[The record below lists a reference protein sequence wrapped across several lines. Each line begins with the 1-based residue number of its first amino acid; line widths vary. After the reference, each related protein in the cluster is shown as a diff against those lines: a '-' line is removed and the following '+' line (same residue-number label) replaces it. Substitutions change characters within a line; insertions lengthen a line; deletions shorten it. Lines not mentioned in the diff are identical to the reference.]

1 MRRLGLSVAACL
13 ALVCAPAEAQ
23 FPDEDPF
30 YAVPADVGKAK
41 RGAILDTREVE
52 VRANGRPTGLTGHQ
66 LLYRTTDTKGAPTA
80 TVATVIL
87 PPGPANS
94 ARPLLAYQPPED
106 TLTRRCASSY
116 EIRNGQTPTEP
127 LGLVRSEGVAL
138 VIADYE
144 GPGSHWVAGKMAGRA
159 VLDAVRATEAFEPAG
174 LKGARTPVGL
184 WGYSGGGHATAWAAE
199 LAPTYAPELNVVGA
213 AHGGAPYVL
222 RTTIANL
229 DGGPFA
235 GILLAAVVGIGRA
248 YPEMN
253 LDELLNAEGLAMR
266 DAIGKQCLEEFALA
280 YPGATIDQYTDRP
293 DTKDLPNVAAVIADN
308 GLGQRTP
315 TAPLFIYHAATDEL
329 NPIAGTDAIVEN
341 YCRRGVAVQ
350 YERAPAGEHIEYAVR
365 GGALAEA
372 YLSARF
378 AGEPAP
384 NGCTV
389 APDPTPATT
398 CTVTVRFKQRFR
410 RAVARVAGRRL
421 VVRDRRRVRI
431 GGLAAGRYRVKLRI
445 RTTDG
450 VARTFVVRRTAKC

>member
-1 MRRLGLSVAACL
+1 MRGLTLSVAAWLLLLCT
-13 ALVCAPAEAQ
+13 PASAQ
-23 FPDEDPF
+23 TPDEDPF
-30 YAVPADVGKAK
+30 YAVPADVAAAK
-41 RGAILDTREVE
+41 RGAIFDAREIE
-52 VRANGRPTGLTGHQ
+52 VRSNGQPTGLVGHQ
-66 LLYRTTDTKGAPTA
+66 LLYRTTDTQGAPTA

-87 PPGPANS
+87 PPGPAPATGRS
-94 ARPLLAYQPPED
+94 LLAYQPAED

-116 EIRNGQTPTEP
+116 EIRNGQTPSEP
-127 LGLVRSEGVAL
+127 LGLVESQGVAL

-144 GPGSHWVAGKMAGRA
+144 GPGSHWVAGKMAGRG
-159 VLDAVRATEAFEPAG
+159 VLDAVRATEGFKPAG
-174 LKGARTPVGL
+174 LDGADTPVGL

-199 LAPTYAPELNVVGA
+199 LAPTYAPELNIIGA

-222 RTTIANL
+222 RRTIANL

-253 LDELLNAEGLAMR
+253 LDEVLNEQGLAMR
-266 DAIGKQCLEEFALA
+266 DAIGKQCLEEFALG
-280 YPGATIDQYTDRP
+280 YPGARLDTYTDQP
-293 DTKDLPNVAAVIADN
+293 DAKDLPNVAAVIEDN

-365 GGALAEA
+365 GGAVAEA
-372 YLSARF
+372 YMAARF

-384 NGCTV
+384 NGCMV
-389 APDPTPATT
+389 EPDPVPT
-398 CTVTVRFKQRFR
+398 CTVTIRFKKPAKRI
-410 RAVARVAGRRL
+410 VARVAGRKVVVRNRKRVQIRGLAPGRYKVRLRVDGTRKL
-421 VVRDRRRVRI
+421 VVKRR
-431 GGLAAGRYRVKLRI
+431 
-445 RTTDG
+445 
-450 VARTFVVRRTAKC
+450 ARC